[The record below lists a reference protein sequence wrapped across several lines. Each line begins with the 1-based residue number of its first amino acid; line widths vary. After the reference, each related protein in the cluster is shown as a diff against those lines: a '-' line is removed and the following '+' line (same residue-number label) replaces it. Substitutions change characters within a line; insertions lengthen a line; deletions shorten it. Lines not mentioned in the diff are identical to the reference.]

1 MLWNFN
7 FGQSVFVTVMI
18 IFSLIVFGITRWRI
32 KNMMCRLESREN
44 AAVLARYRRITQWAF
59 WNQFFYLMV
68 NLFGLYTQGYY
79 NHLAVAQSI
88 LTNAS
93 FSCCA
98 LVFMVIAYRNNLDL
112 TLQTQVLNH
121 GKVALLGID

>member
-1 MLWNFN
+1 
-7 FGQSVFVTVMI
+7 MI
-18 IFSLIVFGITRWRI
+18 ILSLIVFGVTKWRI
-32 KNMMCRLESREN
+32 KNMKCKLESPEN
-44 AAVLARYRRITQWAF
+44 AAVLRRYRRITQWAF
-59 WNQFFYLMV
+59 WNQFFYLSV

-79 NHLAVAQSI
+79 NHIAVAQNM

-98 LVFMVIAYRNNLDL
+98 LVFLVIAYRNNLDL
-112 TLQTQVLNH
+112 TLQTQVLTH